1 WEEIDEGVKGGNY
14 GWPNAEGP
22 SDNAGFQPP
31 IFAYLHGPTATE
43 GFAITGGAFYNP
55 ATQQFPSEYAG
66 DYFFADFVSGWIR
79 KLDPERG
86 NFVTGFASNLPSP
99 VDLKV
104 DSAGDLLYLARRG
117 GGLVVKVQFVGTA
130 ASANQRFVNQPYLD
144 LLQRPADPTG
154 LAGWTNALT
163 NGASRGQIIQAI
175 QASLEYRQD
184 VIDD

>member
-1 WEEIDEGVKGGNY
+1 
-14 GWPNAEGP
+14 
-22 SDNAGFQPP
+22 
-31 IFAYLHGPTATE
+31 
-43 GFAITGGAFYNP
+43 
-55 ATQQFPSEYAG
+55 
-66 DYFFADFVSGWIR
+66 YFFADFVSGWIR

-104 DSAGDLLYLARRG
+104 DSAGDLLYLARGG
-117 GGLVVKVQFVGTA
+117 GGLGVKVQFVGTA
-130 ASANQRFVNQPYLD
+130 ASANQRFVNQTYLD

-184 VIDD
+184 VIDDLYGTYLHRKPDTAGRDGWVNLLGQGASLSSIRALFLGSAEYFQMRGQ